1 MTEDQGAGTRAAKKA
16 APKAEPAEAPEPL
29 VSPHVAAGLVAEEDL
44 VEVRTTMK
52 PDQVL
57 RVSEAERLDLESQ
70 GLLVK
75 GEDTDAS

>member
-1 MTEDQGAGTRAAKKA
+1 MTEDHGATRATKRT

-52 PDQVL
+52 PDQPL
-57 RVSEAERLDLESQ
+57 RVSAAEALDLESQ

-75 GEDTDAS
+75 EESTDAS

>member
-1 MTEDQGAGTRAAKKA
+1 VTEDQGAPRAAKKA
-16 APKAEPAEAPEPL
+16 APKAEPADVPETL

-52 PDQVL
+52 PDQPMK
-57 RVSEAERLDLESQ
+57 VSAAEALDLESQ

>member
-1 MTEDQGAGTRAAKKA
+1 MTEDQGATRATRRTA
-16 APKAEPAEAPEPL
+16 AKAEPADTPPEPL

-52 PDQVL
+52 PDQPL
-57 RVSEAERLDLESQ
+57 RVSAAEALDLESQ

-75 GEDTDAS
+75 EESTDAS